1 MAARKPRPER
11 LFILSSDTT
20 NTPLVRLSLPMGR
33 SRVGPSV
40 THRGRRM
47 TKTTMR
53 SIFTPQALA
62 AAVALG
68 CCAQAQAVSFN
79 IGDEIEGQFDS
90 SLSVGASWGMRDADK
105 KLVGIPNGG
114 TGQASTGDDGRL
126 NFKKGETFSK
136 IFKGLHDLELKYGD
150 SGMFVRGKYWYDFEL
165 QDEDR
170 EFKQISNHHRDEGAR
185 SSGWSPME

>member
-1 MAARKPRPER
+1 
-11 LFILSSDTT
+11 
-20 NTPLVRLSLPMGR
+20 
-33 SRVGPSV
+33 
-40 THRGRRM
+40 M

-53 SIFTPQALA
+53 AIFTPQALA

-79 IGDEIEGQFDS
+79 IGEIEGQFDS

-105 KLVGIPNGG
+105 KLVGVSNGG

-136 IFKGLHDLELKYGD
+136 IFKGIHDLELKYGD
-150 SGMFVRGKYWYDFEL
+150 SGVFVRG
-165 QDEDR
+165 
-170 EFKQISNHHRDEGAR
+170 
-185 SSGWSPME
+185 